1 MIESENKKTGEPLSI
16 IPEYTVNS
24 TLDWN
29 ATDKL
34 SFQLNA
40 TYYGKQEAPSYN
52 ARANES
58 LDPKVQKDVDPYGL
72 VGISSGYEF
81 NKNFSVRVGVNNLF
95 DKRLY
100 REGNSDEAGALTY
113 NEAGR
118 AYYASF
124 TTSF

>member
-1 MIESENKKTGEPLSI
+1 M
-16 IPEYTVNS
+16 
-24 TLDWN
+24 
-29 ATDKL
+29 
-34 SFQLNA
+34 
-40 TYYGKQEAPSYN
+40 
-52 ARANES
+52 
-58 LDPKVQKDVDPYGL
+58 QKDVAPYGL

-81 NKNFSVRVGVNNLF
+81 NKHLSVRVGVNNLF